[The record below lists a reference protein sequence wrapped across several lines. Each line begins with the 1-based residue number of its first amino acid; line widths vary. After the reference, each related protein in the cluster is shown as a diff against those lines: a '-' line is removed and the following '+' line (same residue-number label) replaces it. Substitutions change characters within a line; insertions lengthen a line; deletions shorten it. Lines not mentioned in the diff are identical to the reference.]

1 MPSPATG
8 PLLVRLIERTQE
20 FRVDG
25 RLWFWGGGNLLFNLQ
40 VLRGLAAL
48 GVAFYHTDFRLA
60 GDWHT
65 DFSGVAI
72 FFVISGFIMCF
83 ITRED
88 ADGFLTRRFIRIVP
102 MYWLC
107 TLVLIA
113 LGYRFGL
120 LRLSTWTT
128 NTTLASDLPRSL
140 FFLPSEKAPLLG
152 VGWTLNF
159 EIYFYLVFGLALWI
173 NRRFAP
179 LMSTVFIYTVF
190 ALDGRGYGGFLAHYY
205 SHDYIHYFVA
215 GIALFYIWTFGSFLA
230 RGWPVAAICACGLLY
245 FYGSQFARPLWPD
258 WLLPYYWWFPP
269 FVVACALFM
278 ESSGAPIT
286 WRPAVLLGD
295 ASYSLYLTHT
305 IFYGVTRALLQV
317 WHLPTQKESIAV
329 MLFEV
334 VTATVV
340 GIAVHLYVEKPL
352 LRKVRQALSGSRKT
366 SEQIVLESR

>member
-1 MPSPATG
+1 M
-8 PLLVRLIERTQE
+8 
-20 FRVDG
+20 
-25 RLWFWGGGNLLFNLQ
+25 LFNLQ

-48 GVAFYHTDFRLA
+48 GVVFYHTDFRLA

-88 ADGFLTRRFIRIVP
+88 ADDFLVKRFIRIVP

-107 TLVLIA
+107 TFVLIG

-120 LRLSTWTT
+120 LRPSTWTT
-128 NTTLASDLPRSL
+128 NTTLATDLPRSL
-140 FFLPSEKAPLLG
+140 LFLPAEKTPLLG

-179 LMSTVFIYTVF
+179 LISAVFIYAVF
-190 ALDGRGYGGFLAHYY
+190 ALDQRGYGGFLAHYY
-205 SHDYIHYFVA
+205 SHGYIHYFLA
-215 GIALFYIWTFGSFLA
+215 GIALFYMWTFGSLLA
-230 RGWPVAAICACGLLY
+230 RGWWVAAICASGLLC
-245 FYGSQFARPLWPD
+245 FFGSQFAHPLWPD
-258 WLLPYYWWFPP
+258 WLSAYSWWFPP

-286 WRPAVLLGD
+286 WKPAVLLGD
-295 ASYSLYLTHT
+295 ASYSLYLSHT
-305 IFYGVTRALLQV
+305 IFYEVVRLLLQL
-317 WHLPTQKESIAV
+317 WHLPTPKESLTV

-334 VTATVV
+334 VTATFI
-340 GIAVHLYVEKPL
+340 GIAIHLYVEKPF
-352 LRKVRQALSGSRKT
+352 LRKLRLALSAKKSQPFSTPRPAISEVAGHDDIRSRA
-366 SEQIVLESR
+366 